1 MRVRTRDCK
10 RPTHDNSKNEINDSA
25 DAAIDCRAEKQARG
39 RQPRLS
45 DTNAQRGVPVR
56 EPATSKTA
64 STVKHVFAD
73 EEPNAE
79 EGRSLALDPVQV
91 PPNSL
96 CIVSGS
102 FRFSTQPS
110 SFVRTSS
117 ISPLCAHTTARAPV
131 ASGA

>member
-1 MRVRTRDCK
+1 MRVRTQDCK
-10 RPTHDNSKNEINDSA
+10 RSTHDNFKNEINDSA

-79 EGRSLALDPVQV
+79 ER
-91 PPNSL
+91 
-96 CIVSGS
+96 
-102 FRFSTQPS
+102 R
-110 SFVRTSS
+110 R
-117 ISPLCAHTTARAPV
+117 ISPEPFCQRFLFDDQV
-131 ASGA
+131 A